1 MGNKE
6 ECDFVNNAK
15 KIFILLMVVF
25 LVGGCTIK
33 NEYHIDIKSDK
44 SMDYSVIAAFDEEL
58 IRAMA
63 SGNEKGTTDDGT
75 GFSADDAGLLD
86 DGTITD
92 GIDASTDVTLT
103 DEQKWALIDETINEE
118 YRAQLE
124 EGGFKVEK
132 YDEGEFKGYRYTKSF
147 DNIENMTI
155 NDFYLNQ
162 DYDNVKNGDESI
174 FTKDGFNYTANIP
187 LEMSSELSSAGV
199 VIQFVVTLPNEAI
212 SHNANNVSDGG
223 KTLTWNYDSNNET
236 IEFEFSFISKYVIY
250 AIIVGIALLLII
262 IIILI
267 IRKIMKGKKKK
278 REMQAN
284 SAVNNPVPDMPINNI
299 NMIQGLNS
307 SGSDINQGVTEVP
320 VEPTATTSV
329 ETPVAP
335 VEMPVTQTVQEMPA
349 VDSQNVVATSNTDTP
364 VSIEPISPTT
374 SRETTNLT
382 DNNVTPNSSNS
393 NNIEKL

>member
-1 MGNKE
+1 M
-6 ECDFVNNAK
+6 NNAK